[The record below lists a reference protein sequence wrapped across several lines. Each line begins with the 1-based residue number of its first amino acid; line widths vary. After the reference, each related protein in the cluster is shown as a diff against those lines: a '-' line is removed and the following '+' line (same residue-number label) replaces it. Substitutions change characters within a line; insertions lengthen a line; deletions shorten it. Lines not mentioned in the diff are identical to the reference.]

1 MHSCFNSFVQV
12 DQNNLST
19 AKTFVGLYYLMDM
32 WHLFSLWA
40 MLIQLF
46 ATKILLI
53 IVSSELSNLTYTID
67 KNTVKLKKRVNVTH
81 FMVHMIS
88 FLKVHISISLVTLLH
103 GHYLCRIDPFAYN
116 TKSLGCLGINIY
128 RSICF
133 YY

>member
-1 MHSCFNSFVQV
+1 MLGDTGNKRGGTHPTGMHSCFNSFVQV
-12 DQNNLST
+12 DQNNLLT

-67 KNTVKLKKRVNVTH
+67 KNPLKWKKRVNVAH

-88 FLKVHISISLVTLLH
+88 LLSESPHIDLVGDIVTRSLFVSH
-103 GHYLCRIDPFAYN
+103 
-116 TKSLGCLGINIY
+116 
-128 RSICF
+128 
-133 YY
+133 

>member
-19 AKTFVGLYYLMDM
+19 AKTFVSLYYLMDM

-67 KNTVKLKKRVNVTH
+67 KNPVKWKKRVNVTH

-88 FLKVHISISLVTLLH
+88 LLSESPHIDLVGDIVTRSLFVSH
-103 GHYLCRIDPFAYN
+103 
-116 TKSLGCLGINIY
+116 
-128 RSICF
+128 
-133 YY
+133 